1 MTYKLFWLLEIYKL
15 EFSFCIKIMW
25 QIFEKTIQYVN
36 GFRKA
41 GIVSLN
47 KDAYFEKD
55 LLEEVIP

>member
-1 MTYKLFWLLEIYKL
+1 
-15 EFSFCIKIMW
+15 MW

-41 GIVSLN
+41 GIVPLN